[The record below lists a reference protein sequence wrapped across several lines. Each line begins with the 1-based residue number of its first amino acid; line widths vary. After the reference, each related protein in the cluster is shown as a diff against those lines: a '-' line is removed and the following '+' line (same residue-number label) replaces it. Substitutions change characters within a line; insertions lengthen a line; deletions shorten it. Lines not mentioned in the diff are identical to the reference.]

1 MAKSTSPR
9 PPSTRKPRAPK
20 AAVSIAKVVSMVPAP
35 LDQAPLDSA
44 PLDPAM
50 VAMRAYELFLESGSM
65 HGYDVEH
72 WLQAEREILA
82 GRLTSAA

>member
-9 PPSTRKPRAPK
+9 PASPRKPRVAK
-20 AAVSIAKVVSMVPAP
+20 AAVSTAKIVSIAPT
-35 LDQAPLDSA
+35 

-50 VAMRAYELFLESGSM
+50 VAQRAYEIFLESGSV
-65 HGYDVEH
+65 HGYDIEH
-72 WLQAEREILA
+72 WLRAERELMA

>member
-1 MAKSTSPR
+1 MAKSTTPR
-9 PPSTRKPRAPK
+9 PSGARKPRAPK
-20 AAVSIAKVVSMVPAP
+20 AAVSAASSATTIARIVSIAP
-35 LDQAPLDSA
+35 A

-50 VAMRAYELFLESGSM
+50 VAMRAYELFLESGSV

-72 WLQAEREILA
+72 WLRAERELLA